1 VIYSHLKELNYAC
14 LPQIIQK
21 GNKLNELSDLEALWE
36 AGELPKP
43 LNQVI
48 KKDNLPDICN
58 FIFFNP

>member
-1 VIYSHLKELNYAC
+1 M
-14 LPQIIQK
+14 PQIIQK

-48 KKDNLPDICN
+48 KKDNLPDIGN

>member
-1 VIYSHLKELNYAC
+1 M
-14 LPQIIQK
+14 PQIIQK

-43 LNQVI
+43 LNQVN
-48 KKDNLPDICN
+48 KKDNLPDIGN